1 MGGLENLSYANISR
15 SHLIASQRKRRYSS
29 EEPLQVTTPPSKWPG
44 KRNFRITYF
53 IYLCTLFSF
62 HNIRIF

>member
-1 MGGLENLSYANISR
+1 MSGLDNLSCINVPR

-44 KRNFRITYF
+44 MKILIIMKF
-53 IYLCTLFSF
+53 
-62 HNIRIF
+62 

>member
-44 KRNFRITYF
+44 KKNCRID
-53 IYLCTLFSF
+53 
-62 HNIRIF
+62 R